1 MEKEIESLYDFV
13 KTMYGRR
20 FKELE
25 LMVRDPLDYA
35 RLVKKIGNKMDLSEV
50 SLEDLPAPTAL
61 AISMLF
67 SIMDM
72 PTLEESDLQR
82 VLDACDRII
91 ELTETRKEVLGFLES
106 ETSSAAPNLSAILGS
121 SITAKL
127 VEEAGG
133 LASLA
138 SMPACNVKLLGR
150 EEIDDLLG
158 FSSATV
164 KNNGMGH
171 VFECEIVQSTPPPLR
186 KRACRLVCSKAALAA
201 RVDATTTINSTKGGE
216 IGRALREEILKT
228 INKWQ
233 ERPLLKSATPLP
245 VPRIGESKK
254 KRGGRRYQAPYGRAQ
269 AGGLSLIVRVNR
281 FVYTSRYGLKY
292 DLENRSCSSTVV
304 KAFVMELLICWP
316 SSRAPGH
323 VG

>member
-1 MEKEIESLYDFV
+1 YYKLKDCDLGQIRMEKEIESLYDFV

-254 KRGGRRYQAPYGRAQ
+254 KRGGRR
-269 AGGLSLIVRVNR
+269 VRKTKEKYKMTNLRKLANR
-281 FVYTSRYGLKY
+281 ITFGVPS
-292 DLENRSCSSTVV
+292 ENS
-304 KAFVMELLICWP
+304 
-316 SSRAPGH
+316 
-323 VG
+323 